1 MRIVLKL
8 DKYVKIG
15 KVNSI
20 KCNDSELTI
29 FYDEER
35 GATFKLNKNNGEIN
49 GYDGKLK
56 SLEIEGFDE
65 RLPIF
70 TMQKKVL
77 QRIEREKILNTVVT
91 REYSHS
97 LVVSLLNTYEE
108 DEFEYEIEGFRTEW
122 WTHGRKIQMGDKI
135 LKDIINDDSNTQ
147 NSGLKLV
154 RKLRKY
160 I

>member
-1 MRIVLKL
+1 MRIVLKT
-8 DKYVKIG
+8 DCSVEIR
-15 KVNSI
+15 KVDSI
-20 KCNDSELTI
+20 NCNDSELKI
-29 FYDEER
+29 FMS
-35 GATFKLNKNNGEIN
+35 GGGCWIFKLNTNNGEIKC
-49 GYDGKLK
+49 YDEKLK
-56 SLEIEGFDE
+56 SLEIEGIDE
-65 RLPIF
+65 KLPIF

-135 LKDIINDDSNTQ
+135 LKDIINDNSNTQ
-147 NSGLKLV
+147 NSALKLV